1 VGNVL
6 IERGVDYGPGK
17 LADVYRPRQAGPAP
31 LAGRTAS
38 LDFARGLARERPG
51 ELATGA
57 GGALV
62 LAEPDTDHAGVVMTD
77 WDAARRRCRPTTEAH
92 AVTAGR
98 LSARTIG
105 HAAPTIGHA
114 GRMIGHA
121 ARMVPGA
128 GR

>member
-17 LADVYRPRQAGPAP
+17 SADVYRPRQAGPAP
-31 LAGRTAS
+31 LAGHTAS
-38 LDFARGLARERPG
+38 LDFACGLARERPG

-57 GGALV
+57 DGALV
-62 LAEPDTDHAGVVMTD
+62 QAEPDADHAGIIMTD
-77 WDAARRRCRPTTEAH
+77 WAAARRRCRPTTEAD

-98 LSARTIG
+98 LSARTI
-105 HAAPTIGHA
+105 AEDARTV
-114 GRMIGHA
+114 GHA
-121 ARMVPGA
+121 ARTVPGA